1 MGSAELKENGKR
13 VKHCFPR
20 KEVYHRWMHDD
31 TYVYS
36 NQNYIVSGKY
46 DWLFAFRLNKN
57 ADRNTITYNWK
68 SEFDRN
74 ANFCV
79 AVINRDIKAILVN
92 TSFFKRSDEL
102 IGSIPDDY
110 QVFLTE
116 ETITNPHI
124 LSTGELSEVIKVH
137 AKYLIKNFIDRQL
150 AECYGVLKGKRKLVH
165 FDVNSLFKC
174 KDERYIYHNWYKY
187 VDYDRVYN
195 FVKKHKVKQYD
206 WYNKPLDNVISI
218 RDDFNWSKYTYYDVP
233 FPSLKQIIT
242 STVFTKKEK
251 LKLEQSY
258 FYGLYCRG
266 YGISRKELEARWNDD
281 YNKDEL
287 KALFNK
293 RNIAINLDNRSEL
306 IKWKDGIK
314 LYAKVIENITK
325 NTLEANIRKSND
337 NYNKAVEQ
345 YNNLHYEERLKAWRD
360 FSTFRNHDDDCIK
373 YNKFVVDSYKRGTG
387 SWMVDKLYPKI
398 KFNNIQ
404 LRYRKDRINSKY
416 DFVLTSNNASVS
428 LNQAILMYK
437 LYKNVIAN
445 DNPQEGIMIKH
456 EFNNRNIKVGLYNLR
471 SIEFRQ
477 KQTDNH
483 KLLDKWEYVV
493 IIGCHHIWIDD
504 FMSFVK
510 YYNLE
515 DKFGIN

>member
-20 KEVYHRWMHDD
+20 KEVYHRWIHDD

-57 ADRNTITYNWK
+57 ADRNTITYSWNSK
-68 SEFDRN
+68 LDYN
-74 ANFCV
+74 AYCCV
-79 AVINRDIKAILVN
+79 AVINRDTKTILVN
-92 TSFFKRSDEL
+92 TSFLKRSDEL

-124 LSTGELSEVIKVH
+124 LSTGELSEVIKIH
-137 AKYLIKNFIDRQL
+137 AKYLIKVFVDRLL
-150 AECYGVLKGKRKLVH
+150 AELYGALEGKRKVVH
-165 FDVNSLFKC
+165 QDINSLFKY
-174 KDERYIYHNWYKY
+174 KKEHYIYHNWYKY
-187 VDYDRVYN
+187 TDYSKIYD
-195 FVKKHKVKQYD
+195 FVQKYKVKQYD

-233 FPSLKQIIT
+233 FPSLKQIVNG
-242 STVFTKKEK
+242 TVFTKKEK

-266 YGISRKELEARWNDD
+266 YGISRKELETHWNDD
-281 YNKDEL
+281 YDKDKL

-293 RNIAINLDNRSEL
+293 HNIAINLDNRSEL
-306 IKWKDGIK
+306 IKWRDGIK
-314 LYAKVIENITK
+314 LYAKVIENVTR

-345 YNNLHYEERLKAWRD
+345 YNNQHYEERLKAWRD
-360 FSTFRNHDDDCIK
+360 FSTFRNHDNDCIK
-373 YNKFVVDSYKRGTG
+373 YNKFVVDNYKRGTG

-404 LRYRKDRINSKY
+404 LRYRQNKNNSKH
-416 DFVLTSNNASVS
+416 DVVETSNKASVT
-428 LNQAILMYK
+428 LDQAIMMYK

-456 EFNNRNIKVGLYNLR
+456 EFNNRNLKVGLYNLR

>member
-20 KEVYHRWMHDD
+20 KEVYHRWIHDS

-68 SEFDRN
+68 SKLDHN
-74 ANFCV
+74 ASFCV
-79 AVINRDIKAILVN
+79 AVINRNTKTILIN

-116 ETITNPHI
+116 ETIINPHI
-124 LSTGELSEVIKVH
+124 LSTGDLSEVIKIH
-137 AKYLIKNFIDRQL
+137 AKYLIKVFVDRLL
-150 AECYGVLKGKRKLVH
+150 AELYGVLEGKRTVVH
-165 FDVNSLFKC
+165 QDINILFKY
-174 KDERYIYHNWYKY
+174 KKEHYIYQNWYKY
-187 VDYDRVYN
+187 ADYSKIYD
-195 FVKKHKVKQYD
+195 FVNKYKVKQYD
-206 WYNKPLDNVISI
+206 WYNKHLDNVISI

-233 FPSLKQIIT
+233 FPSLKQIING
-242 STVFTKKEK
+242 TVFTKKEK

-266 YGISRKELEARWNDD
+266 YGISRKELETHWNDD
-281 YNKDEL
+281 YNKDKL
-287 KALFNK
+287 KALFDK
-293 RNIAINLDNRSEL
+293 HNIAINLDNRSEL
-306 IKWKDGIK
+306 IKWRDGIK
-314 LYAKVIENITK
+314 LYAKVIENVTR

-337 NYNKAVEQ
+337 NYNKAVEE

-360 FSTFRNHDDDCIK
+360 FSTSRYYDDCIK

-387 SWMVDKLYPKI
+387 SWMIDKLYPKI

-404 LRYRKDRINSKY
+404 LRYRQNKNNSKY
-416 DFVLTSNNASVS
+416 DVVETSNKAIVT
-428 LNQAILMYK
+428 LDQAIMMYK
-437 LYKNVIAN
+437 LYKSTIIN
-445 DNPQEGIMIKH
+445 DNPKEGIMIKH

-483 KLLDKWEYVV
+483 KLLDNWEYVV

>member
-20 KEVYHRWMHDD
+20 KEVYHRWIHDS

-68 SEFDRN
+68 SKLDHN
-74 ANFCV
+74 ASFCV
-79 AVINRDIKAILVN
+79 AVINRNTKTILIN

-110 QVFLTE
+110 QVFLTD
-116 ETITNPHI
+116 ETIINPHI
-124 LSTGELSEVIKVH
+124 LSTGELSEVIKIH
-137 AKYLIKNFIDRQL
+137 AKYLIKVFVDRLL
-150 AECYGVLKGKRKLVH
+150 AELYGVLEGKRTVVH
-165 FDVNSLFKC
+165 QDINILFKY
-174 KDERYIYHNWYKY
+174 KKEHYIYQNWYKY
-187 VDYDRVYN
+187 ADYSKIYD
-195 FVKKHKVKQYD
+195 FVNKYKVKQYD
-206 WYNKPLDNVISI
+206 WYNKHLDNVISI

-233 FPSLKQIIT
+233 FPSLKQIING
-242 STVFTKKEK
+242 TVFTKKEK

-266 YGISRKELEARWNDD
+266 YGISRKELETHWNDD
-281 YNKDEL
+281 YNKDKL
-287 KALFNK
+287 KALFDK
-293 RNIAINLDNRSEL
+293 HNIAINLDNRSEL
-306 IKWKDGIK
+306 IKWRDGIK
-314 LYAKVIENITK
+314 LYAKVIENVTR

-337 NYNKAVEQ
+337 NYNKAVEE

-360 FSTFRNHDDDCIK
+360 FSTSRYYDDCIK

-387 SWMVDKLYPKI
+387 SWMIDKLYSKI

-404 LRYRKDRINSKY
+404 LRYRQNKNNSKY
-416 DFVLTSNNASVS
+416 DVVETSNKAIVT
-428 LNQAILMYK
+428 LDQAIMMYK
-437 LYKNVIAN
+437 LYKSTIIN
-445 DNPQEGIMIKH
+445 DNPKEGIMIKH

-483 KLLDKWEYVV
+483 KLLDNWEYVV

>member
-20 KEVYHRWMHDD
+20 KEVYHRWIHDS

-68 SEFDRN
+68 SKLDHN
-74 ANFCV
+74 ASFCV
-79 AVINRDIKAILVN
+79 AVINRNTKTILIN

-116 ETITNPHI
+116 ETIINPHI
-124 LSTGELSEVIKVH
+124 LSTGELSEVIKIH
-137 AKYLIKNFIDRQL
+137 AKYLIKVFVDRLL
-150 AECYGVLKGKRKLVH
+150 AELYGVLEGKRTVVH
-165 FDVNSLFKC
+165 QDINILFKY
-174 KDERYIYHNWYKY
+174 KKEHYIYQNWYKY
-187 VDYDRVYN
+187 ADYSKIYD
-195 FVKKHKVKQYD
+195 FVNKYKVKQYD
-206 WYNKPLDNVISI
+206 WYNKHLDNVISI
-218 RDDFNWSKYTYYDVP
+218 RDDLNWSKYTYYDVP
-233 FPSLKQIIT
+233 FPSLKQIING
-242 STVFTKKEK
+242 TVFTKKEK

-266 YGISRKELEARWNDD
+266 YGISRKELETHWNDD
-281 YNKDEL
+281 YNKDKL
-287 KALFNK
+287 KALFDK
-293 RNIAINLDNRSEL
+293 HNIAINLDNRSEL
-306 IKWKDGIK
+306 IKWRDGIK
-314 LYAKVIENITK
+314 LYAKVIENVTR

-337 NYNKAVEQ
+337 NYNKAVEE

-360 FSTFRNHDDDCIK
+360 FSTSRYYDDCIK

-387 SWMVDKLYPKI
+387 SWMIDKLYPKI

-404 LRYRKDRINSKY
+404 LRYRQNKNNSKY
-416 DFVLTSNNASVS
+416 DIVETSNKAIVT
-428 LNQAILMYK
+428 LDQAIMMYK
-437 LYKNVIAN
+437 LYKSTIIN
-445 DNPQEGIMIKH
+445 DNPKEGIMIKH

-483 KLLDKWEYVV
+483 KLLDNWEYVV

>member
-20 KEVYHRWMHDD
+20 KEVYHRWIHDD
-31 TYVYS
+31 TYIYS

-57 ADRNTITYNWK
+57 ADRNTITYSWNSK
-68 SEFDRN
+68 LDYN
-74 ANFCV
+74 AYCCV
-79 AVINRDIKAILVN
+79 AVINRDTKTILVN
-92 TSFFKRSDEL
+92 TSFLKRSDEL

-124 LSTGELSEVIKVH
+124 LSTGELSEVIKIH
-137 AKYLIKNFIDRQL
+137 AKYLIKVFVDRLL
-150 AECYGVLKGKRKLVH
+150 AELYGVLEGKRKVVH
-165 FDVNSLFKC
+165 QDINSLFKY
-174 KDERYIYHNWYKY
+174 KKEHYIYHNWYKY
-187 VDYDRVYN
+187 ADYSKIYD
-195 FVKKHKVKQYD
+195 FVNKYKVKQYD
-206 WYNKPLDNVISI
+206 WYDKPLDNIISI

-233 FPSLKQIIT
+233 FPSLKQIVNG
-242 STVFTKKEK
+242 TVFTKKEK

-266 YGISRKELEARWNDD
+266 YGISRKELETHWNDD
-281 YNKDEL
+281 YDKDKL

-293 RNIAINLDNRSEL
+293 HNIAINLDNRSEL
-306 IKWKDGIK
+306 IKWRDGIK
-314 LYAKVIENITK
+314 LYAKVIENVTR

-337 NYNKAVEQ
+337 NYNKAVEE
-345 YNNLHYEERLKAWRD
+345 YNNQHYEERLKAWRD

-404 LRYRKDRINSKY
+404 LRYKKDKINSKY

-445 DNPQEGIMIKH
+445 DNPQEGIIIKH
-456 EFNNRNIKVGLYNLR
+456 EFNNRNLKVGLYNLR

-483 KLLDKWEYVV
+483 KLLDNWEYVV

>member
-20 KEVYHRWMHDD
+20 KEVYHRWIHDS

-68 SEFDRN
+68 SKLDHN
-74 ANFCV
+74 ASFCV
-79 AVINRDIKAILVN
+79 AVINRNTKTILIN

-116 ETITNPHI
+116 ETIINPHI
-124 LSTGELSEVIKVH
+124 LSTGELSEVIKIH
-137 AKYLIKNFIDRQL
+137 AKYLIKVFVDRLL
-150 AECYGVLKGKRKLVH
+150 AELYGVLEGKRTVVH
-165 FDVNSLFKC
+165 QDINILFKY
-174 KDERYIYHNWYKY
+174 KKEHYIYQNWYKY
-187 VDYDRVYN
+187 ADYSKIYD
-195 FVKKHKVKQYD
+195 FVNKYKVKQYD
-206 WYNKPLDNVISI
+206 WYNKHLDNVISI

-233 FPSLKQIIT
+233 FPSLKQIING
-242 STVFTKKEK
+242 TVFTKKEK

-266 YGISRKELEARWNDD
+266 YGISRKELETHWNDD
-281 YNKDEL
+281 YNKDKL
-287 KALFNK
+287 KALFDK
-293 RNIAINLDNRSEL
+293 HNIAINLDNRSEL
-306 IKWKDGIK
+306 IKWRDGIK
-314 LYAKVIENITK
+314 LYAKVIENVTR

-337 NYNKAVEQ
+337 NYNKAVEE

-360 FSTFRNHDDDCIK
+360 FSTSRYYDDCIK

-387 SWMVDKLYPKI
+387 SWMIDKLYPKI

-404 LRYRKDRINSKY
+404 LRYRQNKNNSKY
-416 DFVLTSNNASVS
+416 DVVETSNKAIVT
-428 LNQAILMYK
+428 LDQAIMMYK
-437 LYKNVIAN
+437 LYKSTIIN
-445 DNPQEGIMIKH
+445 DNPKEGIMIKH

-483 KLLDKWEYVV
+483 KLLDNWEYVV

>member
-1 MGSAELKENGKR
+1 MESAELKENGKR
-13 VKHCFPR
+13 VRHCFPR
-20 KEVYHRWMHDD
+20 KEVYHRWIHDG

-36 NQNYIVSGKY
+36 NKNYIVSGKY

-57 ADRNTITYNWK
+57 ADRNTITYNWTSK
-68 SEFDRN
+68 LDYN
-74 ANFCV
+74 ATFCV
-79 AVINRDIKAILVN
+79 AVINRDTKTILVN
-92 TSFFKRSDEL
+92 TSFLKRSDEL

-124 LSTGELSEVIKVH
+124 LSTGELSEIIKIH
-137 AKYLIKNFIDRQL
+137 AKYLIKTFVDRSL
-150 AECYGVLKGKRKLVH
+150 AEIYGVLKGKRKVVH
-165 FDVNSLFKC
+165 RDINSLFKC
-174 KDERYIYHNWYKY
+174 KNERYVYQNWYKY
-187 VDYDRVYN
+187 ADYDKIYD
-195 FVKKHKVKQYD
+195 FVKKYKVKQYD

-218 RDDFNWSKYTYYDVP
+218 RDNFNWSKYDYYDVP
-233 FPSLKQIIT
+233 FPSLKQVVNN
-242 STVFTKKEK
+242 TVFTKKEK

-266 YGISRKELEARWNDD
+266 YGISRKELETHWNDD
-281 YNKDEL
+281 YNKDKL
-287 KALFNK
+287 KALFDK
-293 RNIAINLDNRSEL
+293 HNIAINLDNRSEL

-314 LYAKVIENITK
+314 LYAKVVEKVTR

-345 YNNLHYEERLKAWRD
+345 YNNQHYEERLKDWRD
-360 FSTFRNHDDDCIK
+360 FSTSKC
-373 YNKFVVDSYKRGTG
+373 YNNYITYNRFVVDSFKRGVG
-387 SWMVDKLYPKI
+387 SWVTDKLYPKI
-398 KFNNIQ
+398 KFSNIQ
-404 LRYRKDRINSKY
+404 LRYRKNKNNPKY
-416 DFVLTSNNASVS
+416 DIVETSNNASVT
-428 LNQAILMYK
+428 LDQAIMMYK
-437 LYKNVIAN
+437 LYKRTTFN

-456 EFNNRNIKVGLYNLR
+456 EFNNRNIKIGLYNLR
-471 SIEFRQ
+471 GIEFRQ

>member
-20 KEVYHRWMHDD
+20 KEVYHRWIHDS

-68 SEFDRN
+68 SKLDHN
-74 ANFCV
+74 ASFCV
-79 AVINRDIKAILVN
+79 AVINRNTKTILIN

-116 ETITNPHI
+116 ETIINPHI
-124 LSTGELSEVIKVH
+124 LSTGELSEVIKIH
-137 AKYLIKNFIDRQL
+137 AKYLIKVFVDRLL
-150 AECYGVLKGKRKLVH
+150 AELYGVLEGKRKVVH
-165 FDVNSLFKC
+165 QDINILFKY
-174 KDERYIYHNWYKY
+174 KKEHYIYQNWYKY
-187 VDYDRVYN
+187 ADYSKIYD
-195 FVKKHKVKQYD
+195 FVNKYKVKQYD
-206 WYNKPLDNVISI
+206 WYNKHLDNVISI

-233 FPSLKQIIT
+233 FPSLKQIING
-242 STVFTKKEK
+242 TVFTKKEK

-266 YGISRKELEARWNDD
+266 YGISRKELETHWNDD
-281 YNKDEL
+281 YNKDKL
-287 KALFNK
+287 KALFDK
-293 RNIAINLDNRSEL
+293 HNIAINLDNRSEL
-306 IKWKDGIK
+306 IKWRDGIK
-314 LYAKVIENITK
+314 LYAKVIENVTR

-337 NYNKAVEQ
+337 NYNKAVEE

-360 FSTFRNHDDDCIK
+360 FSTSRYYDDCIK

-387 SWMVDKLYPKI
+387 SWMIDKLYPKI

-404 LRYRKDRINSKY
+404 LRYRQNKNNSKY
-416 DFVLTSNNASVS
+416 DVVETSNKAIVT
-428 LNQAILMYK
+428 LDQAIMMYK
-437 LYKNVIAN
+437 LYKSTIIN
-445 DNPQEGIMIKH
+445 DNPKEGIMIKH

-483 KLLDKWEYVV
+483 KLLDNWEYVV

>member
-1 MGSAELKENGKR
+1 MESAELKENGKR
-13 VKHCFPR
+13 VRHCFPR
-20 KEVYHRWMHDD
+20 KEVYHRWIHDG

-57 ADRNTITYNWK
+57 ADRNTITYSWNSK
-68 SEFDRN
+68 LDYN
-74 ANFCV
+74 AYCCV
-79 AVINRDIKAILVN
+79 AVINRDTKTILVN
-92 TSFFKRSDEL
+92 TSFLKRSDEL

-124 LSTGELSEVIKVH
+124 LSTGELSEVIKIH
-137 AKYLIKNFIDRQL
+137 AKYIIKVFVDRLL
-150 AECYGVLKGKRKLVH
+150 AELYGVLEGKRKVVH
-165 FDVNSLFKC
+165 QDINSLFKY
-174 KDERYIYHNWYKY
+174 KKEHYIYQNWYKY
-187 VDYDRVYN
+187 ADYSKIYD
-195 FVKKHKVKQYD
+195 FVNKYKVKQYD

-218 RDDFNWSKYTYYDVP
+218 RDNFNWSKYTYYDVP
-233 FPSLKQIIT
+233 FPSLKQIING
-242 STVFTKKEK
+242 TVFTKKEK

-266 YGISRKELEARWNDD
+266 YGISRKELETHWNDD
-281 YNKDEL
+281 YNKDKL
-287 KALFNK
+287 KALFDK
-293 RNIAINLDNRSEL
+293 HNIAINLDNRSEL

-314 LYAKVIENITK
+314 LYAKVVENVTR

-345 YNNLHYEERLKAWRD
+345 YNNQHYEERLKDWRD
-360 FSTFRNHDDDCIK
+360 FSTSKC
-373 YNKFVVDSYKRGTG
+373 YNTYITYNRFVVDSFKRGVG
-387 SWMVDKLYPKI
+387 SWVTDKLYPKI

-404 LRYRKDRINSKY
+404 LRYRKNKNNPEY
-416 DFVLTSNNASVS
+416 DIVETSNNASVT
-428 LNQAILMYK
+428 LDQAIMMYK
-437 LYKNVIAN
+437 LYKRITLN

>member
-20 KEVYHRWMHDD
+20 KEVYHRWIHDD

-68 SEFDRN
+68 SKLNHN
-74 ANFCV
+74 ASFCI
-79 AVINRDIKAILVN
+79 AVINRNTKTILIN

-124 LSTGELSEVIKVH
+124 LSTGELSEVIKIH
-137 AKYLIKNFIDRQL
+137 AKYLIKVFVDRLL
-150 AECYGVLKGKRKLVH
+150 AEFYGVLEGKRKVVH
-165 FDVNSLFKC
+165 QDINSLFKY
-174 KDERYIYHNWYKY
+174 KKEHYIYHNWYKY
-187 VDYDRVYN
+187 ADYSKIYD
-195 FVKKHKVKQYD
+195 FVNKYKVKQYD

-233 FPSLKQIIT
+233 FPSLKQIVNG
-242 STVFTKKEK
+242 TVFTKKEK

-266 YGISRKELEARWNDD
+266 YGISRKELETHWNDD
-281 YNKDEL
+281 YNKDKL
-287 KALFNK
+287 KALFDK
-293 RNIAINLDNRSEL
+293 HNIAINLDNRSEL
-306 IKWKDGIK
+306 IKWRDGIK
-314 LYAKVIENITK
+314 LYAKVIENVTR
-325 NTLEANIRKSND
+325 NNLEANIRKSND

-345 YNNLHYEERLKAWRD
+345 YNNQHYEEQLKAWRD
-360 FSTFRNHDDDCIK
+360 FSTSRNHDDNCIK

-404 LRYRKDRINSKY
+404 LRYKKDKINSKY

-456 EFNNRNIKVGLYNLR
+456 EFNDRNIKVGLYNLR

>member
-20 KEVYHRWMHDD
+20 KEVYHRWIHDG

-36 NQNYIVSGKY
+36 NQNYIISGKY

-57 ADRNTITYNWK
+57 ADRNTITYSWN
-68 SEFDRN
+68 SRIDYN
-74 ANFCV
+74 ARCCV
-79 AVINRDIKAILVN
+79 AVINRDTKTILVN
-92 TSFFKRSDEL
+92 TSFLKRSDEL

-124 LSTGELSEVIKVH
+124 LSTGELSEVIKIH
-137 AKYLIKNFIDRQL
+137 AKYLIKVFVDRLL
-150 AECYGVLKGKRKLVH
+150 AELYGVLEGKRKVVH
-165 FDVNSLFKC
+165 QDINSLFKY
-174 KDERYIYHNWYKY
+174 KKEHYIYHNWYKY
-187 VDYDRVYN
+187 ADYSKIYD
-195 FVKKHKVKQYD
+195 FVNKYKVKQYD

-233 FPSLKQIIT
+233 FPSLKQIING
-242 STVFTKKEK
+242 TVFTKKEK
-251 LKLEQSY
+251 LKLEQSC

-266 YGISRKELEARWNDD
+266 YGISRKELETHWNDD
-281 YNKDEL
+281 YDKDKL

-293 RNIAINLDNRSEL
+293 HNIAINLDNRSEL

-314 LYAKVIENITK
+314 LYAKVIENVTR

-337 NYNKAVEQ
+337 NYNKAVEE
-345 YNNLHYEERLKAWRD
+345 YNNQHYEERLKAWRD
-360 FSTFRNHDDDCIK
+360 FSTSRNNDDDCIK

-387 SWMVDKLYPKI
+387 SWMIDKLYPKI

-404 LRYRKDRINSKY
+404 LRYKKDRINSKY

-428 LNQAILMYK
+428 LNQAIMMYK

-445 DNPQEGIMIKH
+445 DNPQEGIIIKH
-456 EFNNRNIKVGLYNLR
+456 EFNDRNIKVGLYNLR

>member
-20 KEVYHRWMHDD
+20 KEVYHRWIHDS

-36 NQNYIVSGKY
+36 NQRYIVSGKY

-68 SEFDRN
+68 SKLDHN
-74 ANFCV
+74 ASFCV
-79 AVINRDIKAILVN
+79 AVINRNTKTILIN

-116 ETITNPHI
+116 ETIINPHI
-124 LSTGELSEVIKVH
+124 LSTGELSEVIKIH
-137 AKYLIKNFIDRQL
+137 AKYLIKLFVDRLL
-150 AECYGVLKGKRKLVH
+150 AEFYGVLEGKRTVVH
-165 FDVNSLFKC
+165 QDINILFKY
-174 KDERYIYHNWYKY
+174 KKEHYIYQNWYKY
-187 VDYDRVYN
+187 ADYSKIYD
-195 FVKKHKVKQYD
+195 FVNKYKVKQYD
-206 WYNKPLDNVISI
+206 WYNKHLDNVISI

-233 FPSLKQIIT
+233 FPSLKQIING
-242 STVFTKKEK
+242 TVFTKKEK

-266 YGISRKELEARWNDD
+266 YGISRKELETHWNDD
-281 YNKDEL
+281 YNKDKL
-287 KALFNK
+287 KALFDK
-293 RNIAINLDNRSEL
+293 HNIAINLDNRSEL
-306 IKWKDGIK
+306 IKWRDGIK
-314 LYAKVIENITK
+314 LYAKVIENVTR

-337 NYNKAVEQ
+337 NYNKAVEE

-360 FSTFRNHDDDCIK
+360 FSTSRYYDDCIK

-387 SWMVDKLYPKI
+387 SWMIDKLYPKI

-404 LRYRKDRINSKY
+404 LRYRQNKNNSKY
-416 DFVLTSNNASVS
+416 DVVETSNKAIVT
-428 LNQAILMYK
+428 LDQAIMMYK
-437 LYKNVIAN
+437 LYKSTIIN
-445 DNPQEGIMIKH
+445 DNPKEGIMIKH

-483 KLLDKWEYVV
+483 KLLDNWEYVV

-504 FMSFVK
+504 FMSFIK

>member
-20 KEVYHRWMHDD
+20 KEVYHRWIHDS

-68 SEFDRN
+68 SKLDHN
-74 ANFCV
+74 ASFCV
-79 AVINRDIKAILVN
+79 AVINRNTKTILIN

-116 ETITNPHI
+116 ETIINPHI
-124 LSTGELSEVIKVH
+124 LSTGELSEVIKIH
-137 AKYLIKNFIDRQL
+137 AKYLIKVFVDRLL
-150 AECYGVLKGKRKLVH
+150 AELYGVLEGKRTVVH
-165 FDVNSLFKC
+165 QDINILFKY
-174 KDERYIYHNWYKY
+174 KKEHYIYQNWYKY
-187 VDYDRVYN
+187 ADYSKIYD
-195 FVKKHKVKQYD
+195 FVNKYKVKQYD
-206 WYNKPLDNVISI
+206 WYNKHLDNVISI

-233 FPSLKQIIT
+233 FPSLKQIING
-242 STVFTKKEK
+242 TVFTKKEK

-266 YGISRKELEARWNDD
+266 YGISRKELETHWNDD
-281 YNKDEL
+281 YNKDKL
-287 KALFNK
+287 KALFDK
-293 RNIAINLDNRSEL
+293 HNIAINLDNRSEL
-306 IKWKDGIK
+306 IKWRDGIK
-314 LYAKVIENITK
+314 LYAKVIENVTR

-337 NYNKAVEQ
+337 NYNKAVEE

-360 FSTFRNHDDDCIK
+360 FSTSRYYDDCIK

-387 SWMVDKLYPKI
+387 SWMIDKLYPKI

-404 LRYRKDRINSKY
+404 LRYRQNKNNSKY
-416 DFVLTSNNASVS
+416 DIVETSNKAIVT
-428 LNQAILMYK
+428 LDQAIMMYK
-437 LYKNVIAN
+437 LYKSTIIN
-445 DNPQEGIMIKH
+445 DNPKEGIMIKH

-483 KLLDKWEYVV
+483 KLLDNWEYVV

>member
-13 VKHCFPR
+13 VRHCFPR
-20 KEVYHRWMHDD
+20 KEVYHRWIHDD

-57 ADRNTITYNWK
+57 ADRNNITYYWSSNI
-68 SEFDRN
+68 DYN
-74 ANFCV
+74 ARLCV

-92 TSFFKRSDEL
+92 TSFFKRSNEL

-137 AKYLIKNFIDRQL
+137 TKYLIKNFVNIL
-150 AECYGVLKGKRKLVH
+150 AEFYGVLKGKRKVVH
-165 FDVNSLFKC
+165 QDINTLFKYR
-174 KDERYIYHNWYKY
+174 KEHYIYQNWCKY
-187 VDYDRVYN
+187 VDYNKIYD
-195 FVKKHKVKQYD
+195 FVKKYKVKQYD

-218 RDDFNWSKYTYYDVP
+218 RDDFNWSKCTYYDVP

-242 STVFTKKEK
+242 GTIFNKKEK

-266 YGISRKELEARWNDD
+266 YGISRKELETRWNDD
-281 YNKDEL
+281 YNENEL

-293 RNIAINLDNRSEL
+293 CNININLDNRPEL
-306 IKWKDGIK
+306 IKWTDGIK
-314 LYAKVIENITK
+314 LYAKVITS
-325 NTLEANIRKSND
+325 NTRTILEANIRKSDD
-337 NYNKAVEQ
+337 NYRKAVEK
-345 YNNLHYEERLKAWRD
+345 YNNQHYEEQLKNWRD
-360 FSTFRNHDDDCIK
+360 FNSSRYNTDCIE
-373 YNKFVVDSYKRGTG
+373 YNKFVVNSFKHGTG
-387 SWMVDKLYPKI
+387 DWMIDRLYPKI
-398 KFNNIQ
+398 TFNNIQ
-404 LRYRKDRINSKY
+404 LRYRKSKY
-416 DFVLTSNNASVS
+416 NLKHDIVETSNSASVT
-428 LNQAILMYK
+428 LDQAIMMYK
-437 LYKNVIAN
+437 LYKRTTFD
-445 DNPQEGIMIKH
+445 DNPQEGIIIKH

>member
-20 KEVYHRWMHDD
+20 KEVYHRWIHDS

-68 SEFDRN
+68 SKLDHN
-74 ANFCV
+74 ASFCV
-79 AVINRDIKAILVN
+79 AVINRNTKTILIN

-116 ETITNPHI
+116 ETIINPHI
-124 LSTGELSEVIKVH
+124 LSTGELSEVIKIH
-137 AKYLIKNFIDRQL
+137 AKYLIKVFVDRLL
-150 AECYGVLKGKRKLVH
+150 AELYGVLEGKRKVVH
-165 FDVNSLFKC
+165 QDINILFKY
-174 KDERYIYHNWYKY
+174 KKEHYIYQNWYKY
-187 VDYDRVYN
+187 ADYSKIYD
-195 FVKKHKVKQYD
+195 FVNKYKVKQYD

-233 FPSLKQIIT
+233 FPSLKQIING
-242 STVFTKKEK
+242 TVFTKKEK

-266 YGISRKELEARWNDD
+266 YGISRKELETHWNDD
-281 YNKDEL
+281 YNKDKL

-293 RNIAINLDNRSEL
+293 HNIAINLDNRSEL

-314 LYAKVIENITK
+314 LYAKVIENVTR

-337 NYNKAVEQ
+337 NYNKAVEE

-360 FSTFRNHDDDCIK
+360 FSTSRYYDDCIK

-387 SWMVDKLYPKI
+387 SWMIDKLYPKI

-404 LRYRKDRINSKY
+404 LRYRQNKNNSKY
-416 DFVLTSNNASVS
+416 DVVETSNKAIVT
-428 LNQAILMYK
+428 LDQAIMMYK
-437 LYKNVIAN
+437 LYKSTIIN
-445 DNPQEGIMIKH
+445 DNPKEGIMIKH

-493 IIGCHHIWIDD
+493 IIGCHRIWIDD

>member
-1 MGSAELKENGKR
+1 MESAELKENGKR
-13 VKHCFPR
+13 VRHCFPR
-20 KEVYHRWMHDD
+20 KEVYHRWIHDG

-57 ADRNTITYNWK
+57 ADRNTITYSWN
-68 SEFDRN
+68 SRIDYN
-74 ANFCV
+74 AYCCV
-79 AVINRDIKAILVN
+79 AVINRDAKIILVN
-92 TSFFKRSDEL
+92 TSFFKISEEL
-102 IGSIPDDY
+102 LGSIPDDY
-110 QVFLTE
+110 QIFLTE
-116 ETITNPHI
+116 ESITNPHI

-137 AKYLIKNFIDRQL
+137 AKYLIKTFVDRSL
-150 AECYGVLKGKRKLVH
+150 AEIYGVLKGKREVVH
-165 FDVNSLFKC
+165 RDINSLFKC
-174 KDERYIYHNWYKY
+174 KNERYVYQNWYNY
-187 VDYDRVYN
+187 ADYDKIYD
-195 FVKKHKVKQYD
+195 FVKKYKVKQYD
-206 WYNKPLDNVISI
+206 WYNKPLDNVINI
-218 RDDFNWSKYTYYDVP
+218 RDDFNWSKYDYYDVP
-233 FPSLKQIIT
+233 FPSLKQVINN
-242 STVFTKKEK
+242 TVFTKKEK

-266 YGISRKELEARWNDD
+266 YGISRKELETHWNDD
-281 YNKDEL
+281 YNKDKL
-287 KALFNK
+287 KALFDK

-314 LYAKVIENITK
+314 LYAKVVENVTR

-345 YNNLHYEERLKAWRD
+345 YNNQHYEERLKDWRD
-360 FSTFRNHDDDCIK
+360 FSTSKC
-373 YNKFVVDSYKRGTG
+373 YNTYITYNRFVVDSFKRGVG
-387 SWMVDKLYPKI
+387 SWVTDKLYPKI

-404 LRYRKDRINSKY
+404 LRYRKNKNNPEY
-416 DFVLTSNNASVS
+416 DIVETSNNASVT
-428 LNQAILMYK
+428 LDQAIMMYK
-437 LYKNVIAN
+437 LYKRTTFN

-456 EFNNRNIKVGLYNLR
+456 EFNNRDIKIGLYNLR
-471 SIEFRQ
+471 GIEFRQ
-477 KQTDNH
+477 KQTDNG
-483 KLLDKWEYVV
+483 KLLDKWEYIV

>member
-20 KEVYHRWMHDD
+20 KEVYHRWIHDD

-46 DWLFAFRLNKN
+46 DWLFAFCLNKN

-79 AVINRDIKAILVN
+79 AIINRDIKAILVN

-195 FVKKHKVKQYD
+195 FVKKYKVKQYD
-206 WYNKPLDNVISI
+206 WYNKSLDNVISI

-233 FPSLKQIIT
+233 FPSLKQIVNG
-242 STVFTKKEK
+242 TVFTKKEK

-266 YGISRKELEARWNDD
+266 YGISHKELETRWNDD

-325 NTLEANIRKSND
+325 NTLEANICKSND

-360 FSTFRNHDDDCIK
+360 FSTSKYHDDCIK

-387 SWMVDKLYPKI
+387 KWTTDRLYPKI
-398 KFNNIQ
+398 TFNNIQ
-404 LRYRKDRINSKY
+404 LRYRKSKY
-416 DFVLTSNNASVS
+416 NPKHDVIETSNSASVM
-428 LNQAILMYK
+428 LDQAVLMYK
-437 LYKNVIAN
+437 LYKCTILN
-445 DNPQEGIMIKH
+445 DNPQKGNIIKH
-456 EFNNRNIKVGLYNLR
+456 DFNGKNIKVGLYNLR
-471 SIEFRQ
+471 YIEFRQ
-477 KQTDNH
+477 KQTNNGN
-483 KLLDKWEYVV
+483 LLDKWEYVV
-493 IIGCHHIWIDD
+493 VIGCHHIWIDD

>member
-1 MGSAELKENGKR
+1 MESAELKENGKR
-13 VKHCFPR
+13 VRHCFPR
-20 KEVYHRWMHDD
+20 QEVYHRWIHDD

-36 NQNYIVSGKY
+36 NKRYIVSGKY

-57 ADRNTITYNWK
+57 ADRNTITYNWTSK
-68 SEFDRN
+68 IDYN
-74 ANFCV
+74 ARLCV
-79 AVINRDIKAILVN
+79 AVINRDNKTILVN

-116 ETITNPHI
+116 ESIINPHI
-124 LSTGELSEVIKVH
+124 LSTGELSEVIKVY
-137 AKYLIKNFIDRQL
+137 AKYLVKNFVERL
-150 AECYGVLKGKRKLVH
+150 LSEFYGVLRGKRKVVH
-165 FDVNSLFKC
+165 QDINDLFKYNN
-174 KDERYIYHNWYKY
+174 KHYVYQNWYNY
-187 VDYDRVYN
+187 VDYNKIYD
-195 FVKKHKVKQYD
+195 FVKKYKVKYYD

-218 RDDFNWSKYTYYDVP
+218 KDDFNWSKYTYYDVP
-233 FPSLKQIIT
+233 FPSLKQIING
-242 STVFTKKEK
+242 TVFNKKEK

-266 YGISRKELEARWNDD
+266 YGISLKELEAHWNDD

-293 RNIAINLDNRSEL
+293 HNIAINLDNRSEL

-314 LYAKVIENITK
+314 LYAKVIAS
-325 NTLEANIRKSND
+325 NTRSILEANINKSKD
-337 NYNKAVEQ
+337 NYNKAVEEYDNQ
-345 YNNLHYEERLKAWRD
+345 HYEERLKNWRD
-360 FSTFRNHDDDCIK
+360 FNSYKYNTDYIE
-373 YNKFVVDSYKRGTG
+373 YNKFVVSSFKHGTG
-387 SWMVDKLYPKI
+387 SWITDRLYPKI
-398 KFNNIQ
+398 TFNNIQ
-404 LRYRKDRINSKY
+404 LRYKQNKNNPKHDI
-416 DFVLTSNNASVS
+416 VETSNYASVT
-428 LNQAILMYK
+428 LDQAIMMYK
-437 LYKNVIAN
+437 LYKRTTFD
-445 DNPQEGIMIKH
+445 DNPKEGIIIKH

-515 DKFGIN
+515 NKFGID